1 VAQAV
6 QCRRFPTEGQS
17 GKHNDSGIGGPFKE
31 RSCEAVKELLGKIWA
46 VAGQPEGGLF
56 AFKSISHSKASR
68 DET

>member
-1 VAQAV
+1 LKNTIVQALV
-6 QCRRFPTEGQS
+6 VR
-17 GKHNDSGIGGPFKE
+17 IGGPFKE

-56 AFKSISHSKASR
+56 AFKSISHSEASR